1 MCAVAGYGLTS
12 EYHAGVGAVHGYI
25 DITREAAGLHLL
37 DGDMAR
43 GSVNQRQLGITQCLQ
58 LGIPGNHDIARTALV
73 KRQHGVHQRDGGTN
87 RLWTVIVVELMLYL
101 RVTVT
106 VVISELDAHLQFLA
120 TPLVR
125 HLPANLRRMVVVV
138 VSIALQHPADRA
150 AVAGKADQT
159 TGGVDNFEFAF
170 GTGFEGDGL
179 VLVARLVVSIV
190 EDTGLALTLGRDVD
204 VTPRDAIVRRGVPD
218 EHWDGVLNLAIAHRH
233 PGKTLRF
240 IKIPGTAVGQRVQ
253 AHCQQTCQY
262 GQTQKRTT

>member
-43 GSVNQRQLGITQCLQ
+43 GSVNQRQLGITQRLQ
-58 LGIPGNHDIARTALV
+58 LGVPGNRDIARTALV

-106 VVISELDAHLQFLA
+106 VVISEFDAHLQLLA

-125 HLPANLRRMVVVV
+125 HLPANFRRMVVAIVGV
-138 VSIALQHPADRA
+138 TFQHIADGA

-159 TGGVDNFEFAF
+159 TGSVDNLEFAF
-170 GTGFEGDGL
+170 GTGLEGDGL

-190 EDTGLALTLGRDVD
+190 EDTGLALTLRCDVD
-204 VTPRDAIVRRGVPD
+204 VTPRDAIVRRGVPN
-218 EHWDGVLNLAIAHRH
+218 EYGDGVLNLAITHRH
-233 PGKTLRF
+233 PRETLRF
-240 IKIPGTAVGQRVQ
+240 SKIPRSAVS
-253 AHCQQTCQY
+253 H
-262 GQTQKRTT
+262 RTEAYCP

>member
-1 MCAVAGYGLTS
+1 
-12 EYHAGVGAVHGYI
+12 
-25 DITREAAGLHLL
+25 
-37 DGDMAR
+37 MAR
-43 GSVNQRQLGITQCLQ
+43 GSVNQRQLGITQRLQ

-125 HLPANLRRMVVVV
+125 HLPANFRRMVVVI
-138 VSIALQHPADRA
+138 VSIALQHPADGTV
-150 AVAGKADQT
+150 VAGKADKT
-159 TGGVDNFEFAF
+159 TGSVDNLEFAF
-170 GTGFEGDGL
+170 GTGLEGDGL

-204 VTPRDAIVRRGVPD
+204 VTPRDGIVRRGVPD

-233 PGKTLRF
+233 PREALRF
-240 IKIPGTAVGQRVQ
+240 GKIPRAAVS
-253 AHCQQTCQY
+253 H
-262 GQTQKRTT
+262 RTEAYCP